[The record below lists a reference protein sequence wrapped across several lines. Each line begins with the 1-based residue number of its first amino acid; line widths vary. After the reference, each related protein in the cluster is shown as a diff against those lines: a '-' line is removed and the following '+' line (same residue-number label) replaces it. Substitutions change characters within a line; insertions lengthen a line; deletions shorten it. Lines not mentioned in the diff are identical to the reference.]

1 MASEDSHLPV
11 PRRLARDDR
20 VVQRGFWR
28 KLRRTLG
35 LIPFTDD
42 LLAAYYCAT
51 DPATPSAV
59 KAMLMA
65 ALAYFVVPTD
75 LVPDF
80 IAAFGFT
87 DDASVLALTIAAVS
101 GHIKPAHL
109 ARAKAYL
116 EKGPAERSES

>member
-1 MASEDSHLPV
+1 MASEERDLPV
-11 PRRLARDDR
+11 PQRRARDDR

-28 KLRRTLG
+28 KLRRTFG

-51 DPATPSAV
+51 DPATPSAI

-75 LVPDF
+75 LIPDF

-101 GHIKPAHL
+101 GHIKQEHL

-116 EKGPAERSES
+116 EKGAADDSEN